1 MLQRDIAMLESP
13 SPRVL
18 AALREW
24 LHGPSRASNRSSK
37 LDGRDK
43 DMFSVGSDLVAL
55 RPPADTDPLSKL
67 LRNHWPFPSEVR
79 MSLVPFAI
87 FVLTDS
93 TQRLSPHEWDRFR
106 HFKDRRLSWVVTSL
120 SIAIA
125 TFLLV
130 VPIIVLYFVT
140 NPNARLALT
149 ITFII
154 AFAIGLS
161 ATTSANRDAIFAATA
176 AYSAVL
182 VVFVSGDLAN
192 AK

>member
-1 MLQRDIAMLESP
+1 M
-13 SPRVL
+13 
-18 AALREW
+18 
-24 LHGPSRASNRSSK
+24 
-37 LDGRDK
+37 
-43 DMFSVGSDLVAL
+43 
-55 RPPADTDPLSKL
+55 
-67 LRNHWPFPSEVR
+67 
-79 MSLVPFAI
+79 
-87 FVLTDS
+87 
-93 TQRLSPHEWDRFR
+93 
-106 HFKDRRLSWVVTSL
+106 VTSL

-149 ITFII
+149 ITFIV
-154 AFAIGLS
+154 AFAIGLG

>member
-1 MLQRDIAMLESP
+1 MI
-13 SPRVL
+13 
-18 AALREW
+18 
-24 LHGPSRASNRSSK
+24 SK
-37 LDGRDK
+37 R
-43 DMFSVGSDLVAL
+43 FAIVAL
-55 RPPADTDPLSKL
+55 
-67 LRNHWPFPSEVR
+67 
-79 MSLVPFAI
+79 
-87 FVLTDS
+87 LTDS
-93 TQRLSPHEWDRFR
+93 SQRLSPHEWDRFR

-140 NPNARLALT
+140 DPNARLALT
-149 ITFII
+149 ITFIV

-192 AK
+192 SK

>member
-1 MLQRDIAMLESP
+1 MLLSRRGKASGRNWFIHTGWTVGWKHDTTF
-13 SPRVL
+13 
-18 AALREW
+18 ALVRIQE
-24 LHGPSRASNRSSK
+24 
-37 LDGRDK
+37 
-43 DMFSVGSDLVAL
+43 
-55 RPPADTDPLSKL
+55 RP
-67 LRNHWPFPSEVR
+67 
-79 MSLVPFAI
+79 
-87 FVLTDS
+87 
-93 TQRLSPHEWDRFR
+93 
-106 HFKDRRLSWVVTSL
+106 
-120 SIAIA
+120 
-125 TFLLV
+125 FLLV
-130 VPIIVLYFVT
+130 VPILVLYFVI